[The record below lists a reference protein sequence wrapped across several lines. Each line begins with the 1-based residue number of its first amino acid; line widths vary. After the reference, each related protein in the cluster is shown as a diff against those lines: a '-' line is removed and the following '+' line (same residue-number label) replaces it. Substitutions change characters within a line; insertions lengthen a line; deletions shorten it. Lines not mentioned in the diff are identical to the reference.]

1 MAIHAAKPRILA
13 IVPAL
18 NEEQNVGKVVAQLR
32 AHPRGIDVLV
42 VDDGS
47 TDNTA
52 AVARGQGA
60 RVISLPFNLGIGGA
74 VQTGFKYA
82 QRHDY
87 DIALQVDGDGQHDV
101 GEIDKLL
108 EPLLG
113 GAADVVIGSRYV
125 GTATYKAP
133 LMRRLG
139 MIIFSLVNSLIIRQQ
154 VADNTSGFRAFNRRA
169 IDFLARDYPA
179 DYPEPEAVVLLG
191 RSGFRLVE
199 VPVHMHQRQHGR
211 SSIDSF
217 QAAYYM
223 IKVLLAVLVDLFR
236 YSPKRQE
243 QVP

>member
-1 MAIHAAKPRILA
+1 MSTGNETPRILA

-18 NEEQNVGKVVAQLR
+18 NEERNVGRVVAQLR
-32 AHPRGIDVLV
+32 AHPRAIDVLV

-52 AVARGQGA
+52 AVARAQGA

-82 QRHDY
+82 QRHGY
-87 DIALQVDGDGQHDV
+87 DIAVQVDGDGQHDV
-101 GEIDKLL
+101 REIDKLL
-108 EPLLG
+108 EPVLSG
-113 GAADVVIGSRYV
+113 EADVVIGSRYKGAV
-125 GTATYKAP
+125 TYRAP
-133 LMRRLG
+133 FMRRVG
-139 MIIFSLVNSLIIRQQ
+139 MVIFALVNSLIIRQR

-169 IDFLARDYPA
+169 ILFLARDYPA

-191 RSGFRLVE
+191 RSGFRLME
-199 VPVHMHQRQHGR
+199 VAVNMNQRLHGR

-217 QAAYYM
+217 QAMYFM
-223 IKVLLAVLVDLFR
+223 IKVLLAVVVDLFR
-236 YSPKRQE
+236 YSPQRGE

>member
-1 MAIHAAKPRILA
+1 MDTRAAQPRILA

-18 NEEQNVGKVVAQLR
+18 NEERNVGNVVAQLR

-47 TDNTA
+47 ADNTA
-52 AVARGQGA
+52 AVARSQGA
-60 RVISLPFNLGIGGA
+60 HVISLPFNLGIGGA

-82 QRHDY
+82 QRHHY

-101 GEIDKLL
+101 SEIDKLL
-108 EPLLG
+108 QPLLG

-125 GTATYKAP
+125 GPATYRAP

-139 MIIFSLVNSLIIRQQ
+139 MIIFSLVNSLIIKQQ

-199 VPVHMHQRQHGR
+199 VPVQMHQRLHGH

>member
-1 MAIHAAKPRILA
+1 MAKPRILA

-18 NEEQNVGKVVAQLR
+18 NEERNVGKVVAELR
-32 AHPRGIDVLV
+32 AHPRAIEVLV

-47 TDNTA
+47 TDATA
-52 AVARGQGA
+52 TVARAQGA

-101 GEIDKLL
+101 REIDKLL
-108 EPLLG
+108 QPLLEG
-113 GAADVVIGSRYV
+113 VADVVIGSRYV
-125 GTATYKAP
+125 GTATYKTP
-133 LMRRLG
+133 FMRRLG
-139 MIIFSLVNSLIIRQQ
+139 MVIFSVVNSLIIKQR

-169 IDFLARDYPA
+169 ICFLAQDYPA

-191 RSGFRLVE
+191 RSGFRLAE
-199 VPVHMHQRQHGR
+199 VPVNMHQRLHGR

-217 QAAYYM
+217 QAVYYM
-223 IKVLLAVLVDLFR
+223 LKVLLAVLVDLFR
-236 YSPKRQE
+236 YAPKRRK